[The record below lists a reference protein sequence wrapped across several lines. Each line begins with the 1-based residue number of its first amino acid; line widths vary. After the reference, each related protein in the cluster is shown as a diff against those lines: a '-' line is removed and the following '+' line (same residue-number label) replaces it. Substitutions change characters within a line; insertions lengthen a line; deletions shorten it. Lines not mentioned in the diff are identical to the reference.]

1 MRAYGFRDLY
11 SQKSP
16 LWFPLDLSVGY
27 ISPILCIRR
36 PFRVT
41 RLANARRSRYGVGI
55 STTVRGREGAMT
67 KTRENTMADGREN
80 AMAEEKKGNVEAE
93 MRDSIWSVPFVVLMA
108 VNFFQSMAA
117 FMAKCHAAGVR
128 GLAGGDGFH
137 GGRRRELVHVV
148 GAARAP
154 LRRPCLRQLLAQ
166 AAPAYRPGHHLP
178 FVFRLRVR
186 RFAGRAHR
194 HPALPRRGHRVQ
206 RAFWRCRSCPSACR

>member
-80 AMAEEKKGNVEAE
+80 AMAEEKKL
-93 MRDSIWSVPFVVLMA
+93 SLI
-108 VNFFQSMAA
+108 
-117 FMAKCHAAGVR
+117 HI
-128 GLAGGDGFH
+128 
-137 GGRRRELVHVV
+137 
-148 GAARAP
+148 
-154 LRRPCLRQLLAQ
+154 
-166 AAPAYRPGHHLP
+166 
-178 FVFRLRVR
+178 
-186 RFAGRAHR
+186 
-194 HPALPRRGHRVQ
+194 
-206 RAFWRCRSCPSACR
+206 